1 MKSIHFKNSVLLFCM
16 IFDWLIFHYFFQ
28 LMPAEV
34 SLTISWKSNE
44 KLVNQKLCKT
54 IKHCFYNECSLVRTL
69 CKTFFD
75 KISFSSTWTELRY
88 VAFFSKIMF
97 MTTTFSVV
105 VFCCYCRNMTT
116 YTMWWHLFCS
126 RIGTFWRAIVLVQ
139 YTTDTGH
146 HRVVISKKC
155 SCLLY

>member
-1 MKSIHFKNSVLLFCM
+1 MLWAQITFLIIFLKSIHFKNSVLLFCK

-44 KLVNQKLCKT
+44 KLVNKKLSKT
-54 IKHCFYNECSLVRTL
+54 VIHCFYNECSLVRTL

-116 YTMWWHLFCS
+116 QCGDIFSAVELVLIFIYLLFDELS
-126 RIGTFWRAIVLVQ
+126 F
-139 YTTDTGH
+139 
-146 HRVVISKKC
+146 
-155 SCLLY
+155 